1 MEIENLS
8 GLERALSKIIIVG
21 HTDTGKTRTSN
32 EDCILCLPELGIALL
47 ADGMGGHSAGEV
59 ASRTAIDTAS
69 AILRQTTRGISP
81 HERLETALQ
90 AAHSVIREKSR
101 HSIRCRGM
109 GTTFVASLVESGYL
123 HHAHV
128 GDSRLYLLREGK
140 ITALTHD
147 HSLLQEFIDQGFY
160 TREEALEK
168 VSRNILTR
176 ALGLEPH
183 VIIDYDY
190 IKINKGD
197 RFLMCSDGLYDMLSE
212 HEIAAL
218 LGRSHDLEGTAL
230 DMLELANARRSTDNV
245 SVIVI
250 AGF

>member
-1 MEIENLS
+1 M
-8 GLERALSKIIIVG
+8 VG

-32 EDCILCLPELGIALL
+32 EDAILCLPNLGVALL

-59 ASRTAIDTAS
+59 ASRTAIDTVS
-69 AILRQTTRGISP
+69 AILKQTTRGVSP

-90 AAHSVIREKSR
+90 AAHAVIREKARQSV
-101 HSIRCRGM
+101 RCRGM
-109 GTTFVASLVESGYL
+109 GTTFVGILIENGYL
-123 HHAHV
+123 HHAHA
-128 GDSRLYLLREGK
+128 GDSRLYLWRDGQLM
-140 ITALTHD
+140 AVTHD

-183 VIIDYDY
+183 ITIDYDY
-190 IKINKGD
+190 LKINKGD
-197 RFLMCSDGLYDMLSE
+197 RFLLCSDGLYDMLSDYE
-212 HEIAAL
+212 LGAL
-218 LGRSHDLEGTAL
+218 LGRQHEVEGIAL
-230 DMLELANARRSTDNV
+230 DMLELANARRSKDNV

>member
-1 MEIENLS
+1 M
-8 GLERALSKIIIVG
+8 VG

-32 EDCILCLPELGIALL
+32 EDAILCLPNLGVALL

-59 ASRTAIDTAS
+59 ASRTAIDTVS
-69 AILRQTTRGISP
+69 AILKQTTRGVSP

-90 AAHSVIREKSR
+90 AAHAVIREKARQSVR
-101 HSIRCRGM
+101 YRGM
-109 GTTFVASLVESGYL
+109 GTTFVGILIENGYL

-128 GDSRLYLLREGK
+128 GDSRLYLWRDGQLM
-140 ITALTHD
+140 AVTHD

-183 VIIDYDY
+183 ITIDYDY
-190 IKINKGD
+190 LKINKGD
-197 RFLMCSDGLYDMLSE
+197 RFLLCSDGLYDMLSDYE
-212 HEIAAL
+212 LGAL
-218 LGRSHDLEGTAL
+218 LGRQHEVEGIAL
-230 DMLELANARRSTDNV
+230 DMLELANARRSKDNV

>member
-1 MEIENLS
+1 M
-8 GLERALSKIIIVG
+8 VG

-32 EDCILCLPELGIALL
+32 EDAILCLPNLGVALL

-59 ASRTAIDTAS
+59 ASRTAIDTIS
-69 AILRQTTRGISP
+69 AILKQTTRGVSP

-90 AAHSVIREKSR
+90 AAHAVIREKARQSVR
-101 HSIRCRGM
+101 YRGM
-109 GTTFVASLVESGYL
+109 GTTFVGILIENGYL

-128 GDSRLYLLREGK
+128 GDSRLYLWRDGQLM
-140 ITALTHD
+140 AVTHD

-183 VIIDYDY
+183 ITIDYDY
-190 IKINKGD
+190 LKINKGD
-197 RFLMCSDGLYDMLSE
+197 RFLLCSDGLYDMLSDYE
-212 HEIAAL
+212 LGAL
-218 LGRSHDLEGTAL
+218 LGREHDLEGIAL
-230 DMLELANARRSTDNV
+230 DMLELANARRSKDNV

>member
-1 MEIENLS
+1 MM
-8 GLERALSKIIIVG
+8 VG
-21 HTDTGKTRTSN
+21 QTDTGKTRTSN
-32 EDCILCLPELGIALL
+32 EDCILCLPALGVALL

-59 ASRTAIDTAS
+59 ASRTAVDTVH
-69 AILRQTTRGISP
+69 AILKQTIRGVSP

-90 AAHSVIREKSR
+90 AAHSVIREKAK

-109 GTTFVASLVESGYL
+109 GTTFIGVIIENGYL

-128 GDSRLYLLREGK
+128 GDSRLYLLRDQQL
-140 ITALTHD
+140 TAVTHD
-147 HSLLQEFIDQGFY
+147 HSLLQEFIDQGLY
-160 TREEALEK
+160 SREEAEEK

-183 VIIDYDY
+183 VTIDYDY
-190 IKINKGD
+190 LKINQGD
-197 RFLMCSDGLYDMLSE
+197 RFLLCSDGLYDMLSE
-212 HEIAAL
+212 HELGAL
-218 LGRSHDLEGTAL
+218 LGRSHDIEGIAL
-230 DMLELANARRSTDNV
+230 DMLELANARRSKDNV

>member
-1 MEIENLS
+1 MNNL
-8 GLERALSKIIIVG
+8 IMVG

-32 EDCILCLPELGIALL
+32 EDAILCLPNLGVALL

-59 ASRTAIDTAS
+59 ASRTAIDTVS
-69 AILRQTTRGISP
+69 AILKQTTRGVSP

-90 AAHSVIREKSR
+90 AAHAVIREKARQSV
-101 HSIRCRGM
+101 RCRGM
-109 GTTFVASLVESGYL
+109 GTTFVGILIENGYL

-128 GDSRLYLLREGK
+128 GDSRLYLWRDGQLM
-140 ITALTHD
+140 AVTHD

-183 VIIDYDY
+183 ITIDYDY
-190 IKINKGD
+190 LKINKGD
-197 RFLMCSDGLYDMLSE
+197 RFLLCSDGLYDMLSDYE
-212 HEIAAL
+212 LGAL
-218 LGRSHDLEGTAL
+218 LGREHDLEGIAL
-230 DMLELANARRSTDNV
+230 DMLELANARRSKDNV

>member
-1 MEIENLS
+1 M
-8 GLERALSKIIIVG
+8 VG

-32 EDCILCLPELGIALL
+32 EDAILCLPNLGVALL

-59 ASRTAIDTAS
+59 ASRTAIDTIS
-69 AILRQTTRGISP
+69 AILKQTTRGVSP

-90 AAHSVIREKSR
+90 AAHAVIREKARQSVR
-101 HSIRCRGM
+101 YRGM
-109 GTTFVASLVESGYL
+109 GTTFVGILIENGYL

-128 GDSRLYLLREGK
+128 GDSRLYLWRDGQLM
-140 ITALTHD
+140 AVTHD

-183 VIIDYDY
+183 ITIDYDY
-190 IKINKGD
+190 LKINKGD
-197 RFLMCSDGLYDMLSE
+197 RFLLCSDGLYDMLSDYE
-212 HEIAAL
+212 LGAL
-218 LGRSHDLEGTAL
+218 LGRQHEVEGIAL
-230 DMLELANARRSTDNV
+230 DMLELANARRSKDNV

>member
-1 MEIENLS
+1 MM
-8 GLERALSKIIIVG
+8 VG

-32 EDCILCLPELGIALL
+32 EDCILCVPALGVALL

-59 ASRTAIDTAS
+59 ASRTAVDTVH
-69 AILRQTTRGISP
+69 AILKQTIRGVSP

-90 AAHSVIREKSR
+90 AAHSVIREKAK

-109 GTTFVASLVESGYL
+109 GTTFIGIIIENGYL

-128 GDSRLYLLREGK
+128 GDSRLYLLREQQL
-140 ITALTHD
+140 TAVTHD
-147 HSLLQEFIDQGFY
+147 HSLLQEFIDQGLY
-160 TREEALEK
+160 SREEAEQK

-176 ALGLEPH
+176 ALGLEPQ

-190 IKINKGD
+190 LKINKGD
-197 RFLMCSDGLYDMLSE
+197 RFLLCSDGLYDMLSE
-212 HEIAAL
+212 HELGAL
-218 LGRSHDLEGTAL
+218 LGRSHDVEGIAL
-230 DMLELANARRSTDNV
+230 DMLELANARRSKDNV

>member
-1 MEIENLS
+1 MNNL
-8 GLERALSKIIIVG
+8 IMVG

-32 EDCILCLPELGIALL
+32 EDAILCLPNLGVALL

-59 ASRTAIDTAS
+59 ASRTAIDTIS
-69 AILRQTTRGISP
+69 AILKQTTRGVSP

-90 AAHSVIREKSR
+90 AAHAVIREKARQSVR
-101 HSIRCRGM
+101 YRGM
-109 GTTFVASLVESGYL
+109 GTTFVGILIENGYL

-128 GDSRLYLLREGK
+128 GDSRLYLWRDGQLM
-140 ITALTHD
+140 AVTHD

-183 VIIDYDY
+183 ITIDYDY
-190 IKINKGD
+190 LKINQGD
-197 RFLMCSDGLYDMLSE
+197 RFLLCSDGLYDMLSDYE
-212 HEIAAL
+212 LGAL
-218 LGRSHDLEGTAL
+218 LGREHDLEGIAL
-230 DMLELANARRSTDNV
+230 DMLELANARRSKDNV

>member
-1 MEIENLS
+1 M
-8 GLERALSKIIIVG
+8 VG

-32 EDCILCLPELGIALL
+32 EDAILCLPNLGVALL

-59 ASRTAIDTAS
+59 ASRTAIDTVS
-69 AILRQTTRGISP
+69 AILKQTTRGVSP
-81 HERLETALQ
+81 HERLEAALQ
-90 AAHSVIREKSR
+90 AAHAVIREKAR
-101 HSIRCRGM
+101 QSIRCRGM
-109 GTTFVASLVESGYL
+109 GTTFVGIIIENGYL

-128 GDSRLYLLREGK
+128 GDSRLYLWRDGQLM
-140 ITALTHD
+140 AVTHD

-183 VIIDYDY
+183 ITIDYDY
-190 IKINKGD
+190 LKINQGD
-197 RFLMCSDGLYDMLSE
+197 RFLLCSDGLYDMLSDYE
-212 HEIAAL
+212 LGAL
-218 LGRSHDLEGTAL
+218 LGREHDLEGIAL
-230 DMLELANARRSTDNV
+230 DMLELANARRSKDNV

>member
-1 MEIENLS
+1 M
-8 GLERALSKIIIVG
+8 VG

-32 EDCILCLPELGIALL
+32 EDAILCLPNLGVALL

-59 ASRTAIDTAS
+59 ASRTAIDTVS
-69 AILRQTTRGISP
+69 AILKQTTRGVSP
-81 HERLETALQ
+81 HERLDTALQ
-90 AAHSVIREKSR
+90 AAHAVIREKARQSV
-101 HSIRCRGM
+101 RCRGM
-109 GTTFVASLVESGYL
+109 GTTFVGIIIENGYL

-128 GDSRLYLLREGK
+128 GDSRLYLYRDQQLM
-140 ITALTHD
+140 AVTHD

-160 TREEALEK
+160 TREEAMEK

-183 VIIDYDY
+183 ITIDYDY
-190 IKINKGD
+190 LKINKGD
-197 RFLMCSDGLYDMLSE
+197 RFLLCSDGLYDMLSE
-212 HEIAAL
+212 YELGAL
-218 LGRSHDLEGTAL
+218 LGREHHIEGVAL
-230 DMLELANARRSTDNV
+230 DMLELANARRSKDNV

>member
-1 MEIENLS
+1 MNNL
-8 GLERALSKIIIVG
+8 IMVG

-32 EDCILCLPELGIALL
+32 EDAILCLPNLGVALL

-59 ASRTAIDTAS
+59 ASRTAIDTVS
-69 AILRQTTRGISP
+69 AILKQTTRGVSP
-81 HERLETALQ
+81 HERLEAALQ
-90 AAHSVIREKSR
+90 AAHAVIREKAR
-101 HSIRCRGM
+101 QSIRCRGM
-109 GTTFVASLVESGYL
+109 GTTFVGIIIENGYL

-128 GDSRLYLLREGK
+128 GDSRLYLLRDGQLM
-140 ITALTHD
+140 AVTHD

-183 VIIDYDY
+183 ITIDYDY
-190 IKINKGD
+190 LKINKGD
-197 RFLMCSDGLYDMLSE
+197 RFLLCSDGLYDMLSDYE
-212 HEIAAL
+212 LGAL
-218 LGRSHDLEGTAL
+218 LGREHDLEGIAL
-230 DMLELANARRSTDNV
+230 DMLELANARRSKDNV

>member
-1 MEIENLS
+1 MI
-8 GLERALSKIIIVG
+8 G

-69 AILRQTTRGISP
+69 AILRQTIRGISP

-90 AAHSVIREKSR
+90 AAHSVIREKAR

-109 GTTFVASLVESGYL
+109 GTTFVGVLIESGYL

-128 GDSRLYLLREGK
+128 GDSRLYLLRYK
-140 ITALTHD
+140 KVTPLTRD
-147 HSLLQEFIDQGFY
+147 HSLLQEFVDQGLY
-160 TREEALEK
+160 SREEALAK

-183 VIIDYDY
+183 IVIDYDY

-197 RFLMCSDGLYDMLSE
+197 RFLLCSDGLYDMLSDEEIGLLLNRE
-212 HEIAAL
+212 H
-218 LGRSHDLEGTAL
+218 DVEGIAL

>member
-1 MEIENLS
+1 MNTLMM
-8 GLERALSKIIIVG
+8 VG
-21 HTDTGKTRTSN
+21 QTDTGKTRTSN
-32 EDCILCLPELGIALL
+32 EDCILCLPALGVALL

-59 ASRTAIDTAS
+59 ASRTAVDTVH
-69 AILRQTTRGISP
+69 AILKQTMRGVSP

-90 AAHSVIREKSR
+90 AAHSVIREKAK

-109 GTTFVASLVESGYL
+109 GTTFIGVIIENGYL

-128 GDSRLYLLREGK
+128 GDSRLYLLRDQQL
-140 ITALTHD
+140 TAVTHD
-147 HSLLQEFIDQGFY
+147 HSLLQEFIDQGLY
-160 TREEALEK
+160 SREEAEEK

-183 VIIDYDY
+183 VTIDYDY
-190 IKINKGD
+190 LKINQGD
-197 RFLMCSDGLYDMLSE
+197 RFLLCSDGLYDMLSE
-212 HEIAAL
+212 HELGAL
-218 LGRSHDLEGTAL
+218 LGRSHDIEGIAL
-230 DMLELANARRSTDNV
+230 DMLELANARRSKDNV

>member
-1 MEIENLS
+1 MNNL
-8 GLERALSKIIIVG
+8 IMVG

-32 EDCILCLPELGIALL
+32 EDAILCLPNLGVALL

-59 ASRTAIDTAS
+59 ASRTAIDTVS
-69 AILRQTTRGISP
+69 AILKQTTRGVSP

-90 AAHSVIREKSR
+90 AAHAVIREKARQSV
-101 HSIRCRGM
+101 RCRGM
-109 GTTFVASLVESGYL
+109 GTTFVGILIENGYL

-128 GDSRLYLLREGK
+128 GDSRLYLWRDGQLM
-140 ITALTHD
+140 AVTHD

-183 VIIDYDY
+183 ITIDYDY
-190 IKINKGD
+190 LKINKGD
-197 RFLMCSDGLYDMLSE
+197 RFLLCSDGLYDMLSDYE
-212 HEIAAL
+212 LGAL
-218 LGRSHDLEGTAL
+218 LGRQHEVEGIAL
-230 DMLELANARRSTDNV
+230 DMLELANARRSKDNV

>member
-1 MEIENLS
+1 M
-8 GLERALSKIIIVG
+8 VG

-32 EDCILCLPELGIALL
+32 EDAILCLPNLGVALL

-59 ASRTAIDTAS
+59 ASRTAIDSVS
-69 AILRQTTRGISP
+69 AILKQTTRGVSP

-90 AAHSVIREKSR
+90 AAHAVIREKAR
-101 HSIRCRGM
+101 QSIRCRGM
-109 GTTFVASLVESGYL
+109 GTTFVGIIIENGYL

-128 GDSRLYLLREGK
+128 GDSRLYLLRDGQLM
-140 ITALTHD
+140 AVTHD

-160 TREEALEK
+160 SREEAMEK

-183 VIIDYDY
+183 ISIDYDY
-190 IKINKGD
+190 LKINKGD
-197 RFLMCSDGLYDMLSE
+197 RFLLCSDGLYDMLSDYE
-212 HEIAAL
+212 LGAL
-218 LGRSHDLEGTAL
+218 LGREHDLEGIAL
-230 DMLELANARRSTDNV
+230 DMLELANARRSKDNV

>member
-1 MEIENLS
+1 M
-8 GLERALSKIIIVG
+8 VG

-32 EDCILCLPELGIALL
+32 EDAILCLPNLGVALL

-59 ASRTAIDTAS
+59 ASRTAIDTIS
-69 AILRQTTRGISP
+69 AILKQTTRGVSP

-90 AAHSVIREKSR
+90 AAHAVIREKAR
-101 HSIRCRGM
+101 QSIRCRGM
-109 GTTFVASLVESGYL
+109 GTTFVGIIIENGYL

-128 GDSRLYLLREGK
+128 GDSRLYLLRDGQLM
-140 ITALTHD
+140 AVTHD

-183 VIIDYDY
+183 ITIDYDY
-190 IKINKGD
+190 LKINKGD
-197 RFLMCSDGLYDMLSE
+197 RFLLCSDGLYDMLSDYE
-212 HEIAAL
+212 LGAL
-218 LGRSHDLEGTAL
+218 LGRQHEVEGIAL
-230 DMLELANARRSTDNV
+230 DMLELANARRSKDNV

>member
-1 MEIENLS
+1 MM
-8 GLERALSKIIIVG
+8 VG
-21 HTDTGKTRTSN
+21 QTDTGKTRTSN
-32 EDCILCLPELGIALL
+32 EDCILCLPALGVALL

-59 ASRTAIDTAS
+59 ASRTAVDTVH
-69 AILRQTTRGISP
+69 AILKQTIRGVSP

-90 AAHSVIREKSR
+90 AAHSVIREKAK

-109 GTTFVASLVESGYL
+109 GTTFIGVIIENGYL

-128 GDSRLYLLREGK
+128 GDSRLYLLRDQQL
-140 ITALTHD
+140 TAVTHD
-147 HSLLQEFIDQGFY
+147 HSLLQEFIDQGLY
-160 TREEALEK
+160 SREEAEEK

-183 VIIDYDY
+183 VTIDYDY
-190 IKINKGD
+190 LKINQGD
-197 RFLMCSDGLYDMLSE
+197 RFLLCSDGLYDMLSE
-212 HEIAAL
+212 HELGAL
-218 LGRSHDLEGTAL
+218 LGRSHDVEGIAL
-230 DMLELANARRSTDNV
+230 DMLELANARRSKDNV

>member
-1 MEIENLS
+1 MM
-8 GLERALSKIIIVG
+8 VG
-21 HTDTGKTRTSN
+21 QTDTGKTRTSN
-32 EDCILCLPELGIALL
+32 EDCILCLPALGVALL

-59 ASRTAIDTAS
+59 ASRTAVDTVH
-69 AILRQTTRGISP
+69 AILKQTIRGVSP

-90 AAHSVIREKSR
+90 AAHSVIREKAK

-109 GTTFVASLVESGYL
+109 GTTFIGVIIENGYL

-128 GDSRLYLLREGK
+128 GDSRLYLLRDQQL
-140 ITALTHD
+140 TAVTHD
-147 HSLLQEFIDQGFY
+147 HPLLQEFIDQGLY
-160 TREEALEK
+160 SREEAEEK

-183 VIIDYDY
+183 VTIDYDY
-190 IKINKGD
+190 LKINQGD
-197 RFLMCSDGLYDMLSE
+197 RFLLCSDGLYDMLSE
-212 HEIAAL
+212 HELGAL
-218 LGRSHDLEGTAL
+218 LGRSHDIEGIAL
-230 DMLELANARRSTDNV
+230 DMLELANARRSKDNV

>member
-1 MEIENLS
+1 M
-8 GLERALSKIIIVG
+8 VG

-32 EDCILCLPELGIALL
+32 EDAILCLPNLGVALL

-59 ASRTAIDTAS
+59 ASRTAIDTVS
-69 AILRQTTRGISP
+69 AILKQTTRGVSP

-90 AAHSVIREKSR
+90 AAHAVIREKAR
-101 HSIRCRGM
+101 QSIRCRGM
-109 GTTFVASLVESGYL
+109 GTTFVGIIIENGYL

-128 GDSRLYLLREGK
+128 GDSRLYLWRDGQLM
-140 ITALTHD
+140 AVTHD

-183 VIIDYDY
+183 ITIDYDY
-190 IKINKGD
+190 LKINQGD
-197 RFLMCSDGLYDMLSE
+197 RFLLCSDGLYDMLSDYE
-212 HEIAAL
+212 LGAL
-218 LGRSHDLEGTAL
+218 LGREHDLEGIAL
-230 DMLELANARRSTDNV
+230 DMLELANARRSKDNV

>member
-1 MEIENLS
+1 M
-8 GLERALSKIIIVG
+8 VG

-32 EDCILCLPELGIALL
+32 EDAILCLPNLGVALL

-59 ASRTAIDTAS
+59 ASRTAIDTVS
-69 AILRQTTRGISP
+69 AILKQTTRGVSP

-90 AAHSVIREKSR
+90 AAHAVIREKARQSV
-101 HSIRCRGM
+101 RCRGM
-109 GTTFVASLVESGYL
+109 GTTFVGILIENGYL

-128 GDSRLYLLREGK
+128 GDSCLYLWRDGQLM
-140 ITALTHD
+140 AVTHD

-183 VIIDYDY
+183 ITIDYDY
-190 IKINKGD
+190 LKINKGD
-197 RFLMCSDGLYDMLSE
+197 RFLLCSDGLYDMLSDYE
-212 HEIAAL
+212 LGAL
-218 LGRSHDLEGTAL
+218 LGREHDLEGIAL
-230 DMLELANARRSTDNV
+230 DMLELANARRSKDNV

>member
-1 MEIENLS
+1 MNNL
-8 GLERALSKIIIVG
+8 IMVG

-32 EDCILCLPELGIALL
+32 EDAILCLPNLGVALL

-59 ASRTAIDTAS
+59 ASRTAIDTVS
-69 AILRQTTRGISP
+69 AILKQTTRGVSP

-90 AAHSVIREKSR
+90 AAHAVIREKARQSVR
-101 HSIRCRGM
+101 YRGM
-109 GTTFVASLVESGYL
+109 GTTFVGILIENGYL

-128 GDSRLYLLREGK
+128 GDSRLYLWRDGQLM
-140 ITALTHD
+140 AVTHD

-183 VIIDYDY
+183 ITIDYDY
-190 IKINKGD
+190 LKINQGD
-197 RFLMCSDGLYDMLSE
+197 RFLLCSDGLYDMLSDYE
-212 HEIAAL
+212 LGAL
-218 LGRSHDLEGTAL
+218 LGREHDLEGIAL
-230 DMLELANARRSTDNV
+230 DMLELANARRSKDNV

>member
-1 MEIENLS
+1 MM
-8 GLERALSKIIIVG
+8 VG
-21 HTDTGKTRTSN
+21 QTDTGKTRTSN
-32 EDCILCLPELGIALL
+32 EDCILCLPALGVALL

-59 ASRTAIDTAS
+59 ASRTAVDTVH
-69 AILRQTTRGISP
+69 AILKQTIRGVSP

-90 AAHSVIREKSR
+90 AAHSVIREKAK

-109 GTTFVASLVESGYL
+109 GTTFIGVIIENAYL

-128 GDSRLYLLREGK
+128 GDSRLYLLRDQQL
-140 ITALTHD
+140 TAVTHD
-147 HSLLQEFIDQGFY
+147 HSLLQEFIDQGLY
-160 TREEALEK
+160 SREEAEEK

-183 VIIDYDY
+183 VTIDYDY
-190 IKINKGD
+190 LKINQGD
-197 RFLMCSDGLYDMLSE
+197 RFLLCSDGLYDMLSE
-212 HEIAAL
+212 HELGAL
-218 LGRSHDLEGTAL
+218 LGRSHDIEGIAL
-230 DMLELANARRSTDNV
+230 DMLELANARRSKDNV

>member
-1 MEIENLS
+1 MM
-8 GLERALSKIIIVG
+8 VG

-32 EDCILCLPELGIALL
+32 EDCILCIPALGVALL

-59 ASRTAIDTAS
+59 ASRTAVDTAH
-69 AILRQTTRGISP
+69 AILKQTIRGVSP

-90 AAHSVIREKSR
+90 AAHSVIREKAK

-109 GTTFVASLVESGYL
+109 GTTFIGIIIENGYL

-128 GDSRLYLLREGK
+128 GDSRLYLLRDQQL
-140 ITALTHD
+140 TAVTHD
-147 HSLLQEFIDQGFY
+147 HSLLQEFIDQGLY
-160 TREEALEK
+160 SREEAEEK

-183 VIIDYDY
+183 VTIDYDY
-190 IKINKGD
+190 LKINQGD
-197 RFLMCSDGLYDMLSE
+197 RFLLCSDGLYDMLSE
-212 HEIAAL
+212 HELGAL
-218 LGRSHDLEGTAL
+218 LGRPHDIEGIAL
-230 DMLELANARRSTDNV
+230 DMLELANARRSKDNV

>member
-1 MEIENLS
+1 MI
-8 GLERALSKIIIVG
+8 G

-69 AILRQTTRGISP
+69 AILRQTIRGISP

-90 AAHSVIREKSR
+90 AAH
-101 HSIRCRGM
+101 
-109 GTTFVASLVESGYL
+109 
-123 HHAHV
+123 V
-128 GDSRLYLLREGK
+128 GDSRLYLLRYK
-140 ITALTHD
+140 KVTPLTRD
-147 HSLLQEFIDQGFY
+147 HSLLQEFVDQGLY
-160 TREEALEK
+160 SREEALAK

-183 VIIDYDY
+183 IVIDYDY

-197 RFLMCSDGLYDMLSE
+197 RFLLCSDGLYDMLSE
-212 HEIAAL
+212 EEIGSL
-218 LGRSHDLEGTAL
+218 LSRDHDIEGIAL

>member
-1 MEIENLS
+1 M
-8 GLERALSKIIIVG
+8 VG

-32 EDCILCLPELGIALL
+32 EDAILCLPNLGVALL

-59 ASRTAIDTAS
+59 ASRTAIDSVS
-69 AILRQTTRGISP
+69 AILKQTTRGVSP

-90 AAHSVIREKSR
+90 AAHAVIREKAR
-101 HSIRCRGM
+101 QSIRCRGM
-109 GTTFVASLVESGYL
+109 GTTFVGIIIENGYL

-128 GDSRLYLLREGK
+128 GDSRLYLLRDGQLM
-140 ITALTHD
+140 AVTHD

-160 TREEALEK
+160 TREEAMEK

-183 VIIDYDY
+183 ISIDYDY
-190 IKINKGD
+190 LKINQGD
-197 RFLMCSDGLYDMLSE
+197 RFLLCSDGLYDMLSDYE
-212 HEIAAL
+212 LGAL
-218 LGRSHDLEGTAL
+218 LGREHDLEGIAL
-230 DMLELANARRSTDNV
+230 DMLELANARRSKDNV